1 MCGGRKRP
9 HGWKAMLLRSTFIDQ
24 SVISMDQS
32 VRPFPRIPAKPN
44 PGRPVAIHDLSFR
57 KFQKL
62 GRLTSFAVVSLIET
76 SFPFYEWY
84 KLRLFSFNT
93 ITVNHLYIQRRRE
106 GGWFRWSVV
115 RDTPIN
121 KIIIDT
127 LLKVLPHTLCKTK
140 KFKGLLPHSE
150 ITIVWIVVVF
160 HCSAIIN
167 TKTIKCFYCE
177 KKTYSS
183 WRWRTIFVS
192 NT

>member
-76 SFPFYEWY
+76 SFPFYELY

-93 ITVNHLYIQRRRE
+93 ITQSSIYTRE
-106 GGWFRWSVV
+106 EGEARSEEGRGVV
-115 RDTPIN
+115 
-121 KIIIDT
+121 
-127 LLKVLPHTLCKTK
+127 
-140 KFKGLLPHSE
+140 
-150 ITIVWIVVVF
+150 
-160 HCSAIIN
+160 
-167 TKTIKCFYCE
+167 
-177 KKTYSS
+177 
-183 WRWRTIFVS
+183 
-192 NT
+192 